1 MSSPADAVRRPGQW
15 TARPRHAG
23 PPGRPVVV
31 YAPSSTFSPGPTGP
45 IDPPTEP
52 IPRPALS
59 GQGWADSSLGPMS
72 SVSAWLIA
80 VAAIVL
86 MGVAGVVGVLGL
98 TRPGFFLAPVLDQA
112 SVRDGV
118 GMILRDAYQ
127 LPDVDGVNCPAGQRV
142 MPGRSFTCVA
152 TIGGRRSA
160 IPVVIEDGAGRYQV
174 GRPAG
179 EAGSGSGH
187 EVSAAVS
194 RSIAPP
200 SPQRSLSSASR
211 SGSTGAGGS
220 VSDRSSR
227 TGASVATLTTRSTT
241 AR

>member
-1 MSSPADAVRRPGQW
+1 V
-15 TARPRHAG
+15 
-23 PPGRPVVV
+23 
-31 YAPSSTFSPGPTGP
+31 P
-45 IDPPTEP
+45 IRPPT
-52 IPRPALS
+52 LS
-59 GQGWADSSLGPMS
+59 SQRWPDSGPGPMS
-72 SVSAWLIA
+72 SVSGWLIA

-86 MGVAGVVGVLGL
+86 MALVGVLAL
-98 TRPGFFLAPVLDQA
+98 VRPGFLVTPVLDQA
-112 SVRDGV
+112 AVRDGV
-118 GMILRDAYQ
+118 GMILRDAYK
-127 LPDVDGVNCPAGQRV
+127 LSDVDAVSCPADQQA

-152 TIGGRRSA
+152 MIGGRSSA

-174 GRPAG
+174 GRPAVEVG
-179 EAGSGSGH
+179 PRPGQ

-211 SGSTGAGGS
+211 PGSAGAGGS
-220 VSDRSSR
+220 VSDRSSL